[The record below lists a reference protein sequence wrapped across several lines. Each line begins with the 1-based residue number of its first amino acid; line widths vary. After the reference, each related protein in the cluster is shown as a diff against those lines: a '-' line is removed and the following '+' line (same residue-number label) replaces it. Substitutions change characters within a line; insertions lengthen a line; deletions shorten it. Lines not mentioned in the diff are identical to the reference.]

1 MKDRKDM
8 LNLSSEKDSTI
19 DRDMDGTI
27 VEQRP
32 ARATWILQFIVE
44 GILPPCSS
52 LLQSPIQCDAL
63 MHKLE
68 RCLTERVRSF
78 P

>member
-1 MKDRKDM
+1 MFKVMKDRKDM

-68 RCLTERVRSF
+68 
-78 P
+78 

>member
-1 MKDRKDM
+1 MYILMFEVMKDGKDT

-19 DRDMDGTI
+19 DRDMDGTM
-27 VEQRP
+27 EQRP

-52 LLQSPIQCDAL
+52 LLQSPIQCD
-63 MHKLE
+63 
-68 RCLTERVRSF
+68 VW
-78 P
+78 